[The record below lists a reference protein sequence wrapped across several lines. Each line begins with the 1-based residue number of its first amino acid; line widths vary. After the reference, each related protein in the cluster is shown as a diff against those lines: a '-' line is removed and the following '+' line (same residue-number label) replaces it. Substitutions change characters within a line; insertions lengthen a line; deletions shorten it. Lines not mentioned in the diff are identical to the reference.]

1 MMKKTMATIVVVVA
15 IIGLA
20 FAVYGNPNSKDST
33 NISNSSDKQNTVV
46 NSTNNNT
53 TSTSTSKNVIS
64 SAEAKKIATKYIN
77 QTGALAGTPELVNQD
92 GKSVYIVPVIY
103 NGKTAGEIDIDALT
117 GQNLGGAGG
126 VQ

>member
-33 NISNSSDKQNTVV
+33 NISNSSDKQNTMI
-46 NSTNNNT
+46 NNTNNNT
-53 TSTSTSKNVIS
+53 TTNTSKDIIS

-77 QTGALAGTPELVNQD
+77 QAGATAGTPKLVNQD

-103 NGKTAGEIDIDALT
+103 NGETAGEIDIDAQT